1 MLRVLLLHWKIV
13 GLVTLLVAVGAFSSA
28 RRAVPRYRSDASFQ
42 VGSKKY
48 AAPRLDE
55 PQVNE
60 LDIKT
65 DPVLSE
71 ALILKTQNLALA
83 VADSLGLQLRLLED
97 RVPRGSVLDD
107 AHVALAAP
115 NDTFLLYL
123 KGPAGWEVRDA
134 HGRVLDAGTYDTPVR
149 DSARGFAF
157 TVHPSAVPRVLRFA
171 IISPV
176 AAANEV
182 RGGLGFDIQ
191 EGTTVVGAYY
201 DGADPSLAP
210 DILNEAL
217 AVLRWTGVA
226 RLQEMSVQREAFLKS
241 SLDEAGHQ
249 YRQALAALQ
258 QYKEAEH
265 TTDLTAEEQ
274 ALLNSV
280 QMFDREKQQERE
292 DLALLQSILD
302 QSSEGNIT
310 LEMLN
315 RLAAMPNIDKNT
327 AIAFQMQNLLK
338 LYDDRRSLT
347 AGTLGLREDNPQ
359 VQALDQ
365 RIVQAGRA
373 LRQAAQAS
381 VQSMQA
387 DIAALDQRIGTLRT
401 QLATYPGKETQIG
414 QLELDA
420 ALYNDTYRYLLTQ
433 LQAAQISS
441 ATIAPY
447 VDVVESATVAAPIGV
462 STRQKVTIG
471 LLVGLLLGV
480 VAAFFLEYLD
490 QTIKSAVDVER
501 ALETPV
507 LGLIP
512 IDPRSER
519 DGRRGGRRRAVIPL
533 ITSAA
538 PDDPTSEA
546 YRALRTN
553 VTFVSAE
560 ERALQ
565 LVCIT
570 SPGPGE
576 GKSTTAANLAIT
588 LAQQGTHTLLVDADL
603 RRPIVHKAFNLVQE
617 PGLTDILVGTAT
629 LREAVRPNVIPNL
642 DVLPG
647 GALPP
652 NPSEL
657 LGSEAMR
664 RLTAELRTQYQSV
677 IFDTPP
683 ALAVTDA
690 TVLGAGA
697 DGVILVLRAGETD
710 ELAAQR
716 AVEVFRRVQVRIAGT
731 VLNAVEKQRV
741 RYYQYYN
748 YSRESPQ
755 GRLAGWR
762 HKIASWL

>member
-1 MLRVLLLHWKIV
+1 
-13 GLVTLLVAVGAFSSA
+13 VTAVVVAGAYSSA
-28 RRAVPRYRSDASFQ
+28 KRALPRYRSDASFQ

-71 ALILKTQNLALA
+71 ALVLKTQNLALA
-83 VADSLGLQLRLLED
+83 VVDSLGLQLQLLGE
-97 RVPRGSVLDD
+97 RVPRGMVLQN
-107 AHVALAAP
+107 ATVARRAP
-115 NDTFLLYL
+115 RDTFLLYL

-134 HGRVLDAGTYDTPVR
+134 RGRVLDAGPYSVPVR
-149 DSARGFAF
+149 DTVRGFSF
-157 TVHPSAVPRVLRFA
+157 SVVPSAAAQVLPFTIVSRLT
-171 IISPV
+171 
-176 AAANEV
+176 AANVV
-182 RGGLGFDIQ
+182 RAGLGFDIQ
-191 EGTTVVGAYY
+191 EGTTVVGAYF
-201 DGADPSLAP
+201 DGDDPSLAP

-217 AVLRWTGVA
+217 NVLRWSGVA
-226 RLQEMSVQREAFLKS
+226 RLQATSLQREDFLKT
-241 SLDEAGHQ
+241 SLEEAGGQ
-249 YRQALAALQ
+249 YRRALTALQ
-258 QYKEAEH
+258 DYKEAQH
-265 TTDLTAEEQ
+265 TTDLSAEEQ
-274 ALLNSV
+274 SLLNSV

-292 DLALLQSILD
+292 DLVLLQGILGGASD
-302 QSSEGNIT
+302 GNVT
-310 LEMLN
+310 LETLN
-315 RLAAMPNIDKNT
+315 SLAAMPDIGKNT

-347 AGTLGLREDNPQ
+347 AGTLGLRQDNPQ

-365 RIVQAGRA
+365 RIQQAGRA
-373 LRQAAQAS
+373 LRQAAQAT

-387 DIAALDQRIGTLRT
+387 DIAALDARIRDLRA

-433 LQAAQISS
+433 LQAAQINA

-447 VDVVESATVAAPIGV
+447 VDVVESATVASRVGV

-480 VAAFFLEYLD
+480 VSAFFLEYLD
-490 QTIKSAVDVER
+490 QTIKSSADLER
-501 ALETPV
+501 VLDLPV

-512 IDPRSER
+512 TDARAH
-519 DGRRGGRRRAVIPL
+519 DGRRGGRRRGAIPL
-533 ITSAA
+533 ISRAA

-560 ERALQ
+560 RRALQ
-565 LVCIT
+565 VVCVT

-588 LAQQGTHTLLVDADL
+588 LAQQGAHTLLVDADL
-603 RRPIVHKAFNLVQE
+603 RRPLVHKAFNLVQE
-617 PGLTDILVGTAT
+617 PGLTDILIGSAT
-629 LREAVRPNVIPNL
+629 LREAARPNVIPNL

-657 LGSEAMR
+657 LGSEAMH
-664 RLTAELRTQYQSV
+664 RLVEELRRQYDSV

-690 TVLGAGA
+690 TVLGASA
-697 DGVILVLRAGETD
+697 DGVILVVRAGET
-710 ELAAQR
+710 EETAAQR
-716 AVEVFRRVQVRIAGT
+716 AVEIFRRVQARLAGT
-731 VLNAVEKQRV
+731 VLNGVAKQRD
-741 RYYQYYN
+741 RYYHYYD
-748 YSRESPQ
+748 YSRTAR
-755 GRLAGWR
+755 GGGLARLRRKVVGW
-762 HKIASWL
+762 L